1 MQSGRAVRCRHSGHR
16 HDHGNATSRLM
27 LNLLGAFADFEQSL
41 ISERTRAGLARARRE
56 GRVGGRPRVV
66 VDPAHQAAGRR
77 RLHGAGDR

>member
-1 MQSGRAVRCRHSGHR
+1 
-16 HDHGNATSRLM
+16 M